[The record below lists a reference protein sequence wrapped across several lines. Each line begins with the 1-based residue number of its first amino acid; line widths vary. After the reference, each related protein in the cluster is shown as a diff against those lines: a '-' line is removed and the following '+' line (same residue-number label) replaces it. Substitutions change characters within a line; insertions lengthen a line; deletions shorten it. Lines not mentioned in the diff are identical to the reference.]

1 MIKFFRHIRQR
12 LLSEGKT
19 AKYFKYAIGEIV
31 LVVIGILIALQINNW
46 NEKQIIKKK
55 ESLILKELLNSINS
69 DLQKYQNLSIPR
81 LERKKAGIDSLESYI
96 FDKKAI
102 EDSLFLDFYSKLKQD
117 IYMGVDD
124 GPFEALKS
132 SGLEII
138 SNDSLRTALNKA
150 YTSKLPAMTFFT
162 RDARDASKEE
172 IYALQ
177 YKFLKLSPII
187 YSDGRKLILPDLKVN
202 DILNNQDFL
211 WVLDLEKRKYH
222 VYNNRFNELNTTLLE
237 LKTMIEN
244 EL

>member
-1 MIKFFRHIRQR
+1 MDNKI
-12 LLSEGKT
+12 GKYLT
-19 AKYFKYAIGEIV
+19 YAIGEIV
-31 LVVIGILIALQINNW
+31 LVVIGILIALSINNW
-46 NEKQIIKKK
+46 NEEQIIKEK

-69 DLQKYQNLSIPR
+69 DLQKYQDLSIPR

-96 FDKKAI
+96 FAKKEI
-102 EDSLFLDFYSKLKQD
+102 EDSLFLDFYSKLTQD

-138 SNDSLRTALNKA
+138 SNDSLRTALNKV

-162 RDARDASKEE
+162 KDARDSPKEE
-172 IYALQ
+172 IYELQ

-187 YSDGRKLILPDLKVN
+187 HSDGRKLILPDLKVN

-211 WVLDLEKRKYH
+211 WVFNLENRKYQI
-222 VYNNRFNELNTTLLE
+222 YNNRFNELNTTLLE
-237 LKTMIEN
+237 LKMMIEN